1 MKKKVVI
8 VIIALILIAGVSTAI
23 ASQNKA
29 IEVNTEAV
37 TSGSIA
43 SYVEEIGEVKV
54 REHVNVYSPTA
65 GKVTEVLVEI
75 GDKVKEGDILIKLDG
90 EELSRRIE
98 ELDAQRSSILAQYN
112 EAKKPVDKEAIEKLK
127 IEINNLEKRI
137 ITAEKEVND
146 TKLLFDEGAIS
157 SGEYEAAVRNLDVE
171 KGNLQKSKLD
181 LEQLNKPI
189 SGNIIAQYEAQL
201 KQIDLQK
208 ESLINSGEDYTIMA
222 AIDGAVLMKN
232 VEEGNY
238 LQPGLHIMEIG
249 NTNNLYIE
257 SEILV
262 GDAVKIKEGSEVI
275 ISSNDLNIVD
285 LKGVVNK
292 IHPTAYS
299 KVSDLGI
306 EQKRI
311 KIDIEIEQP
320 DVQLKPGYELD
331 LDIIMERKEDA
342 LIIPENAVFEMDKKE
357 YVFIVDNGKT
367 VLREV
372 VTGIESQR
380 QIQIIEGLKEGDL
393 VILSPENSIKEG
405 IKVK

>member
-1 MKKKVVI
+1 LKKKVVI

-146 TKLLFDEGAIS
+146 TKLLYEEGAIS

-171 KGNLQKSKLD
+171 KGNLQKTKLD

-311 KIDIEIEQP
+311 KIDIEIDQL

-331 LDIIMERKEDA
+331 LDIILERKEDA
-342 LIIPENAVFEMDKKE
+342 LIIPENAVFEMDNKE

-372 VTGIESQR
+372 MTGIESQR